1 MAQTTKVERNMV
13 IYPTSTTSPQYE
25 AAWLDEQGVMQ
36 KKRIS
41 SYTVL
46 TRFRQKHPQHSFL
59 PSRPSDVQ
67 KVLEALDEPK
77 NS

>member
-36 KKRIS
+36 VKRIG

-46 TRFRQKHPQHSFL
+46 MRFRQQYPGHAFL
-59 PSRPSDVQ
+59 PSKPANVEGYLLTR
-67 KVLEALDEPK
+67 KEATQ
-77 NS
+77 